1 MNFSRKIFWL
11 RKRIS
16 WNHKYFVGKWNYI
29 DKETSRYLKIVEFV
43 KEIDIEKPD
52 ILDLGCGFGS
62 LRKNIKIEDFSNF
75 LGIDLSD
82 TAIYQ
87 AKKKKYENT
96 KFLVSDIQRYS
107 SNEKYDVI
115 VFNEVIYY
123 LDNYMETLKHYSNFF
138 KDGNGYFII
147 SIYGIGQNII
157 DDISKEYQLI
167 KTENVHKKDNI
178 AYWGITLFKTIN

>member
-1 MNFSRKIFWL
+1 MNFSRKLFWF
-11 RKRIS
+11 RKRLG

-29 DKETSRYLKIVEFV
+29 DRETSRYLKIVEFI
-43 KEIDIEKPD
+43 KETNIEKPK

-62 LRKNIKIEDFSNF
+62 LRKNIQVEDFSHF

-87 AKKKKYENT
+87 AKKKNYEKT
-96 KFLVSDIQRYS
+96 QFLVSDIQRYS

-123 LDNYMETLKHYSNFF
+123 LDDYMETLKYYSNFF
-138 KDGNGYFII
+138 NDGQGYFII
-147 SIYGIGQNII
+147 SIYGIGQNFI
-157 DDISKEYQLI
+157 DAISKEYELV
-167 KTENVHKKDNI
+167 KTENVHKKDNN